1 MIEIVQRILDNMKYE
16 APPSAAVIAEA
27 RARYQKMLVH
37 VPGDDGDDGYNDG
50 DDGYNDGDN
59 GYNNGNNGY
68 NDGDNGDDG
77 NGAATNSKHRDS
89 KHHVDELDDPLASG
103 QVFTL
108 PPGGSGS
115 IISFLSGS
123 SSGSFSMYSLGGGPQ
138 FITRNFHSLPNK
150 IPSKPFPPLPPLPS
164 LLPPPTAGHPG
175 TVSTGIMHRYSSPSG
190 QREDKDEEQ
199 SPMKKRRQK

>member
-1 MIEIVQRILDNMKYE
+1 MTHERMIEIVQRILDNMKDE

-27 RARYQKMLVH
+27 CARYQEMLVH
-37 VPGDDGDDGYNDG
+37 VPGDDGDDG
-50 DDGYNDGDN
+50 
-59 GYNNGNNGY
+59 
-68 NDGDNGDDG
+68 
-77 NGAATNSKHRDS
+77 NGAATLKRGSSTNSKRR
-89 KHHVDELDDPLASG
+89 VDELYDPLASG

-115 IISFLSGS
+115 IISFPSGS

-164 LLPPPTAGHPG
+164 PLPPPTAGRSG
-175 TVSTGIMHRYSSPSG
+175 TVSTGIMHHYSSPSG

>member
-1 MIEIVQRILDNMKYE
+1 MTHERMIEIVQRILDNMKDE

-50 DDGYNDGDN
+50 DDGC
-59 GYNNGNNGY
+59 

-77 NGAATNSKHRDS
+77 NGAATNSKRRDS
-89 KHHVDELDDPLASG
+89 KRRVDELDDPLASG

-115 IISFLSGS
+115 IISFPSGS

-138 FITRNFHSLPNK
+138 LITRNFHSLPNK

-164 LLPPPTAGHPG
+164 PLPPPTAGRSG

-199 SPMKKRRQK
+199 SPTKKRRQK

>member
-1 MIEIVQRILDNMKYE
+1 MTHERMIDIVQRILDNMKDE

-37 VPGDDGDDGYNDG
+37 VPGDDGDNG
-50 DDGYNDGDN
+50 D
-59 GYNNGNNGY
+59 

-77 NGAATNSKHRDS
+77 NGAATNSKRRDS
-89 KHHVDELDDPLASG
+89 KRRVDELDDPLASG

-108 PPGGSGS
+108 SPGGSGS
-115 IISFLSGS
+115 IISVPSGS

-138 FITRNFHSLPNK
+138 LITRNFHSLPNK
-150 IPSKPFPPLPPLPS
+150 IPSKPFPPLPSP
-164 LLPPPTAGHPG
+164 LPPPIAGRSG
-175 TVSTGIMHRYSSPSG
+175 TVSTGMMHRYSSPSG

-199 SPMKKRRQK
+199 SPSKKRRQK

>member
-1 MIEIVQRILDNMKYE
+1 MIEIVQRILDNMKDE

-27 RARYQKMLVH
+27 RARYQEMLVH

-50 DDGYNDGDN
+50 NDGD
-59 GYNNGNNGY
+59 
-68 NDGDNGDDG
+68 
-77 NGAATNSKHRDS
+77 GAATLKRGSSTNSKCRDS
-89 KHHVDELDDPLASG
+89 KRRVDELYDPLTSG

-115 IISFLSGS
+115 IISFPSGS
-123 SSGSFSMYSLGGGPQ
+123 SSGSYSMYSLCGGPQ
-138 FITRNFHSLPNK
+138 LITGNFRSLPK
-150 IPSKPFPPLPPLPS
+150 EIPSKPFPPLPSP
-164 LLPPPTAGHPG
+164 LPPPTAGHSG

-199 SPMKKRRQK
+199 SPLKKRRQK